1 MDIYVC
7 VGSSCHIKG
16 SYPIIELLKENIA
29 KHHLENKVNL
39 KASFCLG
46 KCTNGVSI
54 KNIGIIHNR
63 EYEEGVLKISFYD
76 QASSEKAME
85 QLERHRYKVFKH

>member
-54 KNIGIIHNR
+54 KVDDEIIC
-63 EYEEGVLKISFYD
+63 GVTQRKFHGCI
-76 QASSEKAME
+76 
-85 QLERHRYKVFKH
+85 

>member
-54 KNIGIIHNR
+54 KVDDEII
-63 EYEEGVLKISFYD
+63 YVYD
-76 QASSEKAME
+76 FKEKN
-85 QLERHRYKVFKH
+85 

>member
-54 KNIGIIHNR
+54 KVDDKIIC
-63 EYEEGVLKISFYD
+63 GVTQENFMD
-76 QASSEKAME
+76 
-85 QLERHRYKVFKH
+85 VFNQYILHPQK

>member
-7 VGSSCHIKG
+7 VSSSCHIKG

-54 KNIGIIHNR
+54 KVDDEIIC
-63 EYEEGVLKISFYD
+63 GVTQENFMD
-76 QASSEKAME
+76 
-85 QLERHRYKVFKH
+85 VFNQYILHPQK

>member
-54 KNIGIIHNR
+54 KVDDEIIC
-63 EYEEGVLKISFYD
+63 GVTQEKG
-76 QASSEKAME
+76 SE
-85 QLERHRYKVFKH
+85 LT